1 MVIIDFDRIGDEEV
15 NKDFTARHA
24 ACTYR
29 CFTSN
34 YLVVRSQDTFAY
46 KQASSQNL
54 TVHSRA

>member
-15 NKDFTARHA
+15 NKDYTARHA
-24 ACTYR
+24 GLYDR
-29 CFTSN
+29 CFTSY